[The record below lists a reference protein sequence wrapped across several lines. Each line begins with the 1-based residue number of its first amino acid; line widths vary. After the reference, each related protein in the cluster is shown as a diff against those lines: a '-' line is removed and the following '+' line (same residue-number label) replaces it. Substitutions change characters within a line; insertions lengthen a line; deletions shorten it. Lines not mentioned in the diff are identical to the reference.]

1 MYIRNNTAVLEEI
14 LVSIC
19 KMVSRPKNNEAMGA
33 QLRDQLHELFR
44 VVQPMSLEPI
54 PLYSDY
60 YLAAGE
66 RTWIVDKNMNR
77 VKDPVDVCLIAIKA
91 IRIMLAKAA
100 RNEAELRS
108 AFDIARDRFPDLKTP
123 EAFLGAAEAL
133 VMGSCGCSKKTSTR
147 QPVSV
152 EIPKEEKDPLGF
164 IRKAIEEMYNVGHMH
179 QEAKEAFSKVV
190 EKTGLYTEIDYLI
203 GLFCE
208 RFIAPGLKATIKF
221 SGCDPIFVQFVPS
234 HNRWTIVNRKEIKY
248 SEELKNKL
256 LAHLNGA
263 EV

>member
-1 MYIRNNTAVLEEI
+1 MYILNNTVVLEEI

-19 KMVSRPKNNEAMGA
+19 KMVSRPKNEAMGVE
-33 QLRDQLHELFR
+33 LRDQLHELFK

-108 AFDIARDRFPDLKTP
+108 ALAT
-123 EAFLGAAEAL
+123 
-133 VMGSCGCSKKTSTR
+133 GSCACGKNTSTR

-152 EIPKEEKDPLGF
+152 EIPKEEKDPTGL
-164 IRKAIEEMYNVGHMH
+164 IRKVLEEMFNVNHAN
-179 QEAKEAFSKVV
+179 QEAKEAFSEVIDRSS
-190 EKTGLYTEIDYLI
+190 LCNEIEYLI
-203 GLFCE
+203 GIFCN
-208 RFIAPGLKATIKF
+208 RFIAPGQKASIQF
-221 SGCDPIFVQFVPS
+221 SGFNPIFVRFVPS
-234 HNRWTIVNRKEIKY
+234 HNLWTIDNRKEVEY

>member
-33 QLRDQLHELFR
+33 QLRDQLHELFK

-108 AFDIARDRFPDLKTP
+108 AFA
-123 EAFLGAAEAL
+123 
-133 VMGSCGCSKKTSTR
+133 MGSCACGGGGINIGKKYGDNL
-147 QPVSV
+147 P
-152 EIPKEEKDPLGF
+152 EEEKDPTGF
-164 IRKAIEEMYNVGHMH
+164 IRKAIEEMFNVNHAN
-179 QEAKEAFSKVV
+179 QEAKEAFSEVIDRSS
-190 EKTGLYTEIDYLI
+190 LCNEIEYLI
-203 GLFCE
+203 GIFCN
-208 RFIAPGLKATIKF
+208 RFIAPGQKASIQF
-221 SGCDPIFVQFVPS
+221 SGFNPIFVRFVPS
-234 HNRWTIVNRKEIKY
+234 HNLWTIDNRKEVEY